1 MSKSNELSEKWI
13 KASIIGTIWAASEI
27 VLGSFL
33 HNLKVPFSGNVLTAI
48 GIIIL
53 ISVSYIWTE
62 KGLFWRSGLI
72 CALMKTMSPS
82 AVIFGPMIAILS
94 EAFLLEISVRVFG
107 RSFFGYILGAM
118 LAMSWNLFQ
127 KIINFILFY
136 GLNMVDL
143 YKNLLKYAEKQLNF
157 QFDTVWL
164 PLIALLIIY
173 CILGILSAV
182 IGIRVGRKIIRQ
194 PADYKLQTKAN
205 LNSERYNKGNFEFQY
220 SVVWLFAD
228 VALIFIALLLLNYTS
243 WPVWSLSITAIS
255 LLWSFRYKRALRQL
269 SKPKF
274 WVFFVSITMITAFLF
289 SRGETGANDYEQGL
303 LIGIQMNFRA
313 IVIILG
319 FSVLGTELYN
329 PKIRD
334 FFLKTSFKQLPLAL
348 ELSFESLPMMISN
361 IPDLKVILKN
371 PVSVIYQIVSQ
382 VEFRL
387 AEINGKLRKKV
398 FILTGAVGEG
408 KTTTLLKIIGFFN
421 EKEIAASGIYSPRVI
436 ENDTTIGYDVV
447 DIASNQRKIFLRKT
461 NDESLSRIGKYSIFE
476 EGLLFGN
483 NALSTNNNRNTQI
496 IIIDEVGALE
506 LNKQGW
512 AASIDNLVQASDCHL
527 LLAVRDSL
535 AEQVIHKWNFRNC
548 YVYHIKDQDT
558 TMIGNSI
565 ADHIGSPVA
574 VRVK

>member
-1 MSKSNELSEKWI
+1 MKRSEVLSEKWI
-13 KASIIGTIWAASEI
+13 KASIVGTIWAASEI

-53 ISVSYIWTE
+53 VSVSYIWTE

-107 RSFFGYILGAM
+107 RSWLGYIIGAM

-157 QFDTVWL
+157 HFDTVWM
-164 PLIALLIIY
+164 PLIVLLIIY
-173 CILGILSAV
+173 CILGILSAI
-182 IGIRVGRKIIRQ
+182 IGIRVGKKILRQ
-194 PADYKLQTKAN
+194 PAEFRQVTNAN
-205 LNSERYNKGNFEFQY
+205 LKAEKYHKDNSEFPY
-220 SVVWLFAD
+220 SVTWLLAD
-228 VALIFIALLLLNYTS
+228 ILLILTALLLLSYTS
-243 WPVWSLSITAIS
+243 WPVWSLAITAIAV
-255 LLWSFRYKRALRQL
+255 LWSFRYKRALRQL

-274 WVFFVSITMITAFLF
+274 WIFFVSITMITAFLF
-289 SRGETGANDYEQGL
+289 SSGESGANVYEQGL

-361 IPDLKVILKN
+361 IPDFKEIVKN

-387 AEINGKLRKKV
+387 AEINSKLQKKI
-398 FILTGAVGEG
+398 FIVAGAVGEG
-408 KTTTLLKIIGFFN
+408 KTTTLLKIIDFFN
-421 EKEIAASGIYSPRVI
+421 DSNIAAGGIYSPRVI
-436 ENDTTIGYDVV
+436 ENDTTTGYDVV
-447 DIASNQRKIFLRKT
+447 EVAGNLREIFLRKT
-461 NDESLSRIGKYSIFE
+461 DDESLSRIGKYSIFQ
-476 EGLLFGN
+476 EGLLFGR
-483 NALSTNNNRNTQI
+483 NALSINNCGNSAI
-496 IIIDEVGALE
+496 VIIDEVGKLE
-506 LNKQGW
+506 LDNEGW
-512 AASIDNLVQASDCHL
+512 AESISNLVQASDCHL
-527 LLAVRDSL
+527 LLTVRDSL
-535 AEQVIHKWNFRNC
+535 VEQIIQKWNFKNC
-548 YVYHIKDQDT
+548 HVFNVKDQNSLVISTFITDH
-558 TMIGNSI
+558 IGNS
-565 ADHIGSPVA
+565 AAG
-574 VRVK
+574 